1 MTHFSSRA
9 VKALLVSFLISTGA
23 SVLASAQE
31 TVTSSK
37 DSGLTQRRKDDDFEI
52 APFIPRESFWLS
64 YSNKGGTFGGAIGWR
79 NDRRSKFGFEVGF
92 SDTSQVNPF
101 DVSLSPPPFSAIP
114 VGVYN
119 TGPLLGFDTL
129 YFFGSRDVEF
139 FAGIGFYFQSR
150 TLIGRVP
157 GVNVFYNLG
166 ETADAYVGLSF
177 GTRIWVNP
185 RIGLGAS
192 YHSERG
198 STLTLAFRT

>member
-1 MTHFSSRA
+1 MTKLFSNVFRTSL
-9 VKALLVSFLISTGA
+9 ALGALSLGA
-23 SVLASAQE
+23 STLAGQE
-31 TVTSSK
+31 DTFALSK
-37 DSGLTQRRKDDDFEI
+37 DPAIMAQRKDDDFEI
-52 APFIPRESFWLS
+52 APFTPRESFWIS

-101 DVSLSPPPFSAIP
+101 DVSLSPPPFGAVPAGIF
-114 VGVYN
+114 N
-119 TGPLLGFDTL
+119 TGPLLGFDAL

-139 FAGIGFYFQSR
+139 FVGAGFYFQSQ

-157 GVNVFYNLG
+157 GLDIFYNLG
-166 ETADAYVGLSF
+166 ETAETYVGLSV

-185 RIGLGAS
+185 RFGLGAS

-198 STLTLAFRT
+198 STLTLAFRS